1 MSDDVALH
9 QFLRLKAVVKR
20 QPDLKLFVSPEFL
33 KYVRTRLNVSK
44 VTTLA
49 GRGVPDE
56 FVIDGVLVHLARVS
70 FVPFY
75 LYY

>member
-1 MSDDVALH
+1 VNADLELH
-9 QFLRLKAVVKR
+9 QFLRLKSIVQK

-33 KYVRTRLNVSK
+33 GHLRARLNVSK

>member
-1 MSDDVALH
+1 MNDRELH
-9 QFLRLKAVVKR
+9 QFLRLKSIVQK

-33 KYVRTRLNVSK
+33 TYVRTRLNVGK

-56 FVIDGVLVHLARVS
+56 FVIDGVLVHLARLS

>member
-1 MSDDVALH
+1 VNADLEIH
-9 QFLRLKAVVKR
+9 QFLRLKSIVQK

-33 KYVRTRLNVSK
+33 SYVRTRLNVSK

>member
-1 MSDDVALH
+1 VNDRELH
-9 QFLRLKAVVKR
+9 QFLRLKSIVQK

-33 KYVRTRLNVSK
+33 QYVRTRLNVKK
-44 VTTLA
+44 VATLA

-56 FVIDGVLVHLARVS
+56 FVIDGVLVHLARLS